1 MMQEKSKAEKIKE
14 MLVVD
19 DEKILE
25 DLLKRARKFI
35 ALTRDGK
42 VYFQIERGR
51 IPKLFQV
58 ALYLVAK
65 KFAYEAGIRD
75 TEGVTIDELSKDLG
89 ETDKLI
95 SAMLS
100 DLLSRGLIDRVERGV
115 YSVSLPQIQLILS
128 EIEQKMAKE

>member
-1 MMQEKSKAEKIKE
+1 MQEKSRRAEKIKE

-19 DEKILE
+19 EEKILE
-25 DLLKRARKFI
+25 ELLRKARKFI
-35 ALTRDGK
+35 ALTKDGK
-42 VYFQIERGR
+42 VYFQVERTR

-65 KFAYEAGIRD
+65 KFAYEAGIRQS
-75 TEGVTIDELSKDLG
+75 ESVTIEEISRDLG
-89 ETDKLI
+89 ETEKMI

-100 DLLSRGLIDRVERGV
+100 ELLSRGLIDMIERGV

-128 EIEQKMAKE
+128 EVEQKMSKE